1 MLPTEHFVSQ
11 IQSSTG
17 VILSPFYGLSIFSPQ
32 IYFLPT
38 ITKYHFFFY
47 QIQEWKRHWPQGCTF
62 QSSVLSLKFPI
73 CCPDSSL
80 PQSIYVLFNSD
91 KTVMISP
98 TVMGITSITSFP
110 YPCFEHY
117 WAVSK
122 TSSKHPFALNQLP
135 WLLSDCHVRNQVS
148 TIAFK
153 TFETWSLCL
162 QPQNTVFPSFSY
174 IGTNSTHY
182 PMLQLLLGYLKVK
195 LVIYWKFACSTRC
208 SWGII
213 HFTGTSPEYRRMATY
228 SCTNP
233 PIHLPSQQASHPRN
247 VQYALWLLV
256 LCCVQGISLPPKQ
269 WPLLPW
275 ILQTMET
282 SFRKTHLQV
291 NTKL

>member
-91 KTVMISP
+91 ETVMISP

-117 WAVSK
+117 WAISK

-148 TIAFK
+148 TIAFE

-162 QPQNTVFPSFSY
+162 QPQNTVFPLFLTQVQTPPTTPCFSSFLVTWRSSWLS
-174 IGTNSTHY
+174 IESLHALQDAPGASSISRALPLSTKEWSH
-182 PMLQLLLGYLKVK
+182 
-195 LVIYWKFACSTRC
+195 
-208 SWGII
+208 I
-213 HFTGTSPEYRRMATY
+213 HV
-228 SCTNP
+228 
-233 PIHLPSQQASHPRN
+233 PIHPSICLASKPAILEMFNMHYGCWSFAVCRAYLSLQN
-247 VQYALWLLV
+247 SGHFFHEFYRLWRPASEKH
-256 LCCVQGISLPPKQ
+256 IY
-269 WPLLPW
+269 
-275 ILQTMET
+275 
-282 SFRKTHLQV
+282 R
-291 NTKL
+291 